1 MSGFHCALRRLPF
14 ALLPFVVGACAAP
27 APAPLDDAA
36 LSADAAR
43 RATTPDELAAAL
55 ALADAAP
62 LGLPRPA
69 APATI
74 DGASVDFWRAC
85 AYAYDAD
92 VRAARRAYAA
102 ALARAGR
109 AGAPEPIMFE
119 ADRVGFGAP
128 DRETEVGATFDL
140 LGVLG
145 LGRSAAAR
153 ALADAE
159 SAAALGDFETAVVR
173 ARFRVER
180 ARAAL
185 AAARA
190 AHGALRDLVADD
202 GADRTRRERLAAAG
216 RYAPS
221 ELAFAANVAA
231 AVDRERADLDA
242 EESALRAELA
252 NAAGLAPEHP
262 ALGRVDGAALAEAV
276 ASARTSAAIV
286 SAPPDDAALLR
297 DLPELRARK
306 LTYAVAEA
314 RLRAA
319 AAEGAPALRVGPK
332 FRVMPD
338 DVLPGGMLALE
349 LPCPG
354 AVDGEVAA
362 ALVERD
368 AARDAVVD
376 ALLRARNAAVA
387 ARAAL
392 AAAVV
397 AADRAAA
404 SERAA
409 EAELSA
415 RRAQFRADVDPMN
428 LERTAMAFERCASAR
443 RARLTADA
451 ALARAALDRAEAEGD
466 LR

>member
-1 MSGFHCALRRLPF
+1 MSGFPRAFGRLPF
-14 ALLPFVVGACAAP
+14 SVLPFVVVACAAP

-36 LSADAAR
+36 LSADASR

-55 ALADAAP
+55 ELAATAP

-69 APATI
+69 APASV
-74 DGASVDFWRAC
+74 DGASVDFWRAS
-85 AYAYDAD
+85 AFAYDAD
-92 VRAARRAYAA
+92 VRAARRAYSAA
-102 ALARAGR
+102 AARAGR
-109 AGAPEPIMFE
+109 AGAAEPIMFE
-119 ADRVGFGAP
+119 GDRVGFGAP
-128 DRETEVGATFDL
+128 ERDAELAATFDL

-145 LGRSAAAR
+145 IGRSAAAR

-159 SAAALGDFETAVVR
+159 SAAALGELEAAVVR

-190 AHGALRDLVADD
+190 ARGALRDLVADD
-202 GADRTRRERLAAAG
+202 VADRTRRERLAAAG

-221 ELAFAANVAA
+221 DLAFAVNVAA

-252 NAAGLAPEHP
+252 VAAGLPPAHP
-262 ALGRVDGAALAEAV
+262 ALDRVDGAASTEAV
-276 ASARTSAAIV
+276 AAARAYAATEPT
-286 SAPPDDAALLR
+286 ATDDAALLR
-297 DLPELRARK
+297 DLPELRTRK
-306 LTYAVAEA
+306 LAYAVAEA

-319 AAEGAPALRVGPK
+319 AAEGTPALRVGPK

-349 LPCPG
+349 LPWPG
-354 AVDGEVAA
+354 TVDGEVAA

-376 ALLRARNAAVA
+376 ALLRAQNAAAA
-387 ARAAL
+387 ARASL
-392 AAAVV
+392 AAALI

-409 EAELSA
+409 EEELRA

-428 LERTAMAFERCASAR
+428 LERTSMAFERCATAR
-443 RARLTADA
+443 RARFAADA